1 MIFEDWHYVDI
12 VSGLYKKY
20 NFSLLLKP
28 EKSKKIEEEYKKR
41 NINLVK
47 WGFYIDTSKFKIRKL
62 NNDMQPFINLVSYNS
77 EKLFKHLMESFRREI
92 NESSRRK

>member
-28 EKSKKIEEEYKKR
+28 EKSKKIEETYKK
-41 NINLVK
+41 K
-47 WGFYIDTSKFKIRKL
+47 C
-62 NNDMQPFINLVSYNS
+62 
-77 EKLFKHLMESFRREI
+77 
-92 NESSRRK
+92 